1 MRQAQY
7 TQGFEYM
14 KRHDEQSL
22 EVRIENYSGKD
33 DPYEYDPNWNKTFKQ
48 VRERYSLTPAQ
59 LRRMGIIDK

>member
-33 DPYEYDPNWNKTFKQ
+33 DPYEYDPNWKIGRAH
-48 VRERYSLTPAQ
+48 V
-59 LRRMGIIDK
+59 